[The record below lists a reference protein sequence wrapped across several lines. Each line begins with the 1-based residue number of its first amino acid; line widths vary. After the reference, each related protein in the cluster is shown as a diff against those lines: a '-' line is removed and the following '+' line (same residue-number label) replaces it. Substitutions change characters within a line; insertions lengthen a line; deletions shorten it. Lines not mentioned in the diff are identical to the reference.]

1 MPLPPTVP
9 RRNISMELMDGLD
22 SMVFVD
28 PIFDSV
34 YNMKRGGRR
43 ASRIRAR
50 K

>member
-9 RRNISMELMDGLD
+9 RKNISMELMDGLD

-34 YNMKRGGRR
+34 YNHEKRGKT
-43 ASRIRAR
+43 SIEN
-50 K
+50 